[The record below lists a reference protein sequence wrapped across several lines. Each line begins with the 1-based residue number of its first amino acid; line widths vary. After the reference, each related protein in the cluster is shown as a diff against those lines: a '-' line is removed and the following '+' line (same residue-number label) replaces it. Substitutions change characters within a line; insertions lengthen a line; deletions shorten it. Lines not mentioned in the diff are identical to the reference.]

1 MRCLPVILAVVG
13 VWMFATEAVTAGP
26 PYPLKPKLEFDESSP
41 YAMIVFEA
49 GPQTIT
55 RDWNI
60 KVYAFDPDTR
70 AWKNSP
76 LKGLAIFTKIR
87 AQPEGTSFHAALV
100 SPAGTY
106 AVSSLNTQGF
116 WNACFNGGTK
126 AFQLQ
131 AGKVNYIGLLDPK
144 PVLEKI
150 FADLPDK
157 TQQKVLILFDT
168 PRVALTPP
176 AQRENWEA
184 DVASFIKERFPKVIA
199 PIVAAEPMEA
209 TFEPGKSILGG
220 KICERY

>member
-1 MRCLPVILAVVG
+1 MRLLPVVLAVG
-13 VWMFATEAVTAGP
+13 VWMFANQAVAAGP

-55 RDWNI
+55 QDWNI
-60 KVYAFDPDTR
+60 KVYAFDPETR
-70 AWKNSP
+70 AWKYSP
-76 LKGLAIFTKIR
+76 LKGWAIFTKIR

-106 AVSSLNTQGF
+106 AVSSLSTQGF
-116 WNACFNGGTK
+116 WSACFNGGTK

-131 AGKVNYIGLLDPK
+131 AGKVNYIGLLDPQ
-144 PVLEKI
+144 PALEKI
-150 FADLPDK
+150 FSELPDK
-157 TQQKVLILFDT
+157 TSQKQLFLFDM
-168 PRVALTPP
+168 PRLALTAP

-184 DVASFIKERFPKVIA
+184 DVASFIKERFPKVTA

-209 TFEPGKSILGG
+209 TFEPGKSMLAG
-220 KICERY
+220 KICEKY

>member
-1 MRCLPVILAVVG
+1 MRLLPIVLAVVG
-13 VWMFATEAVTAGP
+13 VWTMSEAATAGP

-55 RDWNI
+55 QDWNI
-60 KVYAFDPDTR
+60 KVYAFDPETR
-70 AWKNSP
+70 AWKYSP
-76 LKGLAIFTKIR
+76 LKGWAIFTKIR

-106 AVSSLNTQGF
+106 AVSSLSTQGF
-116 WNACFNGGTK
+116 WSACFNGGTK

-131 AGKVNYIGLLDPK
+131 AGKINYVGLLDPL
-144 PVLEKI
+144 PALQKI
-150 FADLPDK
+150 FLELPDK
-157 TQQKVLILFDT
+157 TAQKQLFLFDM
-168 PRVALTPP
+168 PRLAWTAP

-184 DVASFIKERFPKVIA
+184 DVASFIKKRFPKVNA

-209 TFEPGKSILGG
+209 TFEPGKSMLAG
-220 KICERY
+220 KICEKY